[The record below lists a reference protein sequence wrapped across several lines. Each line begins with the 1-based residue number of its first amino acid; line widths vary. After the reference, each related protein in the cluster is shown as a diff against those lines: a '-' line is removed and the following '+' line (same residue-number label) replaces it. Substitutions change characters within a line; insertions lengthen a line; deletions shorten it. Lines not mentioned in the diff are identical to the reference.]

1 MFTDRFIS
9 KPILAFAIN
18 LLLVIAG
25 LAAFASLQIRQ
36 FPQMQFTVI
45 TVTTVYTGASADL
58 VQGFVTQPLQESIA
72 AADGIDYLTSESR
85 SGQSTIT
92 VYMRLNY
99 NSSAAQS
106 NILAKIQAV
115 RSDLPDEIEDPKLDI
130 STGDVTQLIY
140 FTLSSEQM
148 DSAEI
153 TDYAKRVVQPKFS
166 TVNGVAKIKYYGDRE
181 FAMRIWLDPRK
192 LAVFQISAAQVR
204 QAIADN
210 NYQTTA
216 GQVRGQY
223 NSFDIEAKTG
233 LELPDDYGAIIVATG
248 DKGIVRLRDV
258 ADVSLGAKEA
268 DVMVKVQGKP
278 AILIGIDATPQAN
291 PLEVARGLKALLPGI
306 ERDLPTGLKMETAY
320 DTSIFIERSIEEV
333 MHTIVEAAVIV
344 TVVIFLFIGSLRAI
358 VVPIIAL
365 PLSIVGVAVFLAALG
380 FSINLLTLL
389 AIVLAIGLVVDDA
402 IVVLENVDRHMK
414 QGKSAFLAAITG
426 TREIAV
432 PVISMTIT
440 LGAVYAPIAFT
451 PGISGALFSEFAL
464 TLAGAV
470 IISGF
475 VALTLSP
482 VMCAMILKPG
492 GGSRVQK
499 FIEHNLERMDRGY
512 SRLLGAVLG
521 HRIWVMLFALVIFA
535 CLYPLFAMIKS
546 ELAPGE
552 DQGAIIVQTTAPA
565 GVNQNYQ
572 EFYHDKVNDGL
583 SKVPDVANWFYMAG
597 TPTMRQGT
605 AVTVMKPWDDR
616 TVSFDESLAVARREL
631 NKVVGL
637 KAAAFSLPPLPG
649 SGGGLPMQFVLS
661 TTQDYRVLAQVAD
674 ELEVRAR
681 ASGLF
686 SYVDLDLRFQNP
698 TAVVTVDRDKAG
710 AYGISMA
717 DLGTEWL
724 TMVSNAYV
732 NRMSV
737 QGRSYR
743 VIPQVPRAERLT
755 PESLATYYVLAQ
767 DGFPV
772 PLSNLVDVKTEV
784 RPITLTQMNQLNA
797 ATLSASLTPGVTMGQ
812 GVDFLV
818 ETAQEIM
825 PDGFGVEYKGES
837 RQFVHEGSTLMVTFG
852 LAIIVIFLVLA
863 AQFESIRDPLVIMV
877 SVPLAITGAL
887 LPLAFGLTTL
897 NIYSQVGLITLV
909 GLITKHGILICEVAK
924 ERQEKEGVDRHH
936 AVLEAATMRLR
947 PILMT
952 TAAMVA
958 GLVPLLM
965 ASGAGAASRFAIGVV
980 IVCGLSVGTLF
991 TLFVLPALYTYIA
1004 SDHRKA
1010 ATRHAEQRKAIE
1022 GLQTQSKEA

>member
-1 MFTDRFIS
+1 VRFTDPFIR
-9 KPILAFAIN
+9 KPILAIAIN
-18 LLLVIAG
+18 LLLLVAG
-25 LAAFASLQIRQ
+25 LAALASLQIRQ
-36 FPQMQFTVI
+36 FPRMQFTVV
-45 TVTTVYTGASADL
+45 TVSTVYTGASADL

-72 AADGIDYLTSESR
+72 AADGVDYLTSESR

-99 NSSAAQS
+99 SSADAQS

-140 FTLSSEQM
+140 FTLSSDQLN
-148 DSAEI
+148 SAEI
-153 TDYAKRVVQPKFS
+153 TDYAKRVIQPKFS
-166 TVNGVAKIKYYGDRE
+166 TVPGVSKIKYYGDRE

-204 QAIADN
+204 QAIANN

-223 NSFDIEAKTG
+223 NTFDIEAETG
-233 LELPDDYGAIIVATG
+233 LEVPEDYGAIIVATG

-258 ADVSLGAKEA
+258 ANVSLGAKDA
-268 DVMVKVQGKP
+268 DMVVKLRGKP
-278 AILIGIDATPQAN
+278 AIVIGIDGTPQSN
-291 PLEVARGLKALLPGI
+291 PLDVAHGLKALIPEI
-306 ERDLPTGLKMETAY
+306 ERNLPSGLKMETAY
-320 DTSIFIERSIEEV
+320 DSTIFIERSIEEV
-333 MHTIVEAAVIV
+333 EHTIIEAAVIV

-358 VVPIIAL
+358 AIPIIAL
-365 PLSIVGVAVFLAALG
+365 PLSIVGVGIFLAGLG

-402 IVVLENVDRHMK
+402 IVVLENVDRHMIG
-414 QGKSAFLAAITG
+414 GKSSFLAAITG

-464 TLAGAV
+464 TLAGSV
-470 IISGF
+470 FISGF

-482 VMCAMILKPG
+482 VMCALILKSAGQPKG
-492 GGSRVQK
+492 IQRI
-499 FIEHNLERMDRGY
+499 IEHTLERLERGY
-512 SRLLGAVLG
+512 HRLLDRVLDY
-521 HRIWVMLFALVIFA
+521 RIVVLVFALVIFG
-535 CLYPLFAMIKS
+535 CLYPLFAAIRS
-546 ELAPGE
+546 ELAPPE
-552 DQGAIIVQTTAPA
+552 DQGAIVVNTIAPA
-565 GVNQNYQ
+565 GVNPDYQ
-572 EFYHDKVNDGL
+572 EFYHDRVNEAL
-583 SKVPDVANWFYMAG
+583 AKTPDVASWFTLAG
-597 TPTMRQGT
+597 TPTIRQGT
-605 AVTVMKPWDDR
+605 GIAVMKPWEDR
-616 TVSFDESLAVARREL
+616 EHTFDESFAVLRREL
-631 NKVVGL
+631 AKVVGL
-637 KAAAFSLPPLPG
+637 KSAAFSLPPLPG
-649 SGGGLPMQFVLS
+649 SGGGLPMQFVMS
-661 TTQDYRVLAQVAD
+661 TTQDYRVLSQVVDRLEEKAQT
-674 ELEVRAR
+674 
-681 ASGLF
+681 SGLF
-686 SYVDLDLRFQNP
+686 SFTDVDLRFQNP
-698 TAVVTVDRDKAG
+698 TVVLNIDRDKAG

-717 DLGTEWL
+717 DIGTEWL

-743 VIPQVPRAERLT
+743 VIPQVPRIERLT
-755 PESLATYYVLAQ
+755 PESLTSYYVLAA

-772 PLSNLVDVKTEV
+772 PLSNLVDAKVEV

-797 ATLSASLTPGVTMGQ
+797 ATLSASLAPGVTMGQ
-812 GVDFLV
+812 AVDFL
-818 ETAQEIM
+818 EKNARELM
-825 PDGFGVEYKGES
+825 PQGFGIDYKGES
-837 RQFVHEGSTLMVTFG
+837 RQFVHEGSTLMLTFA
-852 LAIIVIFLVLA
+852 LAIVVIFLVLA

-877 SVPLAITGAL
+877 SVPLAISGAL
-887 LPLAFGLTTL
+887 LPLAGGLATL

-924 ERQEKEGVDRHH
+924 EQQEKHGLDRRR
-936 AVLEAATMRLR
+936 AVLEAASLRLR

-958 GLVPLLM
+958 GLVPLLN
-965 ASGAGAASRFAIGVV
+965 ATGAGAASRFAIGVV

-991 TLFVLPALYTYIA
+991 TLFVLPALYTFIA
-1004 SDHRKA
+1004 SDHQKSA
-1010 ATRHAEQRKAIE
+1010 AR
-1022 GLQTQSKEA
+1022 SKEQQEAIAALQ